1 MEIGIQYT
9 QLLSIEHIC
18 ESDMGNIELPVIR
31 AENIPDELFDK
42 INNAGGKIIGI
53 ELKLRE
59 ILSAGDY
66 KKKDILIRA
75 VDIAQ
80 RCKASY
86 IVIDTENMDDNCP
99 KELENIIIS
108 SQTFISQ
115 AGMAIYIE
123 NGYRYINGK
132 YYYNAYSDA
141 GRLLQFIDKLK
152 ELCPEIDCGICVN
165 IGHANLLGINI
176 RDMIRQCGSYIKL
189 VHVNDNDGYSDQHQ
203 MPYTFTVGRGYPAT
217 DWVHIIGM
225 LYKTGYNGYY
235 IFNNIGT
242 WKRTPQRLHM
252 AMLKLTKAVG
262 QEWLESCYKI
272 EKYLNQPDKKLILF
286 GAGRMAASYM
296 EAWGDK
302 YRPDY
307 FVDNNPDKW
316 GEELMGIPILPPEE
330 ILSLTKDE
338 RNVWICNINYDAIG
352 RQLDYMGV
360 SYRCYYDHY
369 YMDHII

>member
-86 IVIDTENMDDNCP
+86 IVIDTEDMDDNCP

-132 YYYNAYSDA
+132 YYHNAYSDA
-141 GRLLQFIDKLK
+141 
-152 ELCPEIDCGICVN
+152 
-165 IGHANLLGINI
+165 
-176 RDMIRQCGSYIKL
+176 
-189 VHVNDNDGYSDQHQ
+189 
-203 MPYTFTVGRGYPAT
+203 
-217 DWVHIIGM
+217 
-225 LYKTGYNGYY
+225 
-235 IFNNIGT
+235 
-242 WKRTPQRLHM
+242 
-252 AMLKLTKAVG
+252 
-262 QEWLESCYKI
+262 
-272 EKYLNQPDKKLILF
+272 
-286 GAGRMAASYM
+286 
-296 EAWGDK
+296 
-302 YRPDY
+302 
-307 FVDNNPDKW
+307 
-316 GEELMGIPILPPEE
+316 
-330 ILSLTKDE
+330 
-338 RNVWICNINYDAIG
+338 
-352 RQLDYMGV
+352 
-360 SYRCYYDHY
+360 
-369 YMDHII
+369 